1 MRDRPVVVQTEAIEA
16 EPASWR
22 AERAELVRVE
32 VGSPVLD
39 EHLARADAL
48 LVKTYT
54 TVDAELLD
62 RAPNVRVVGRAGVG
76 LDNVDLDECR
86 ARGIRV
92 VYTPDANSQ
101 AVAELVVAFMCDA
114 LRPRVFLD
122 SPIDTPTWLSTR
134 RELIADR
141 QMGDLTMGI
150 IGLGRVGSRVAR
162 ASAGLGMRVVHH
174 DLLTIASEHS
184 TQLPRDEL
192 LATADVVSVH
202 IDGRSGNR
210 RVLDDDTFG
219 RLKSDAVFINTSR
232 GFVVDHDALA
242 RFLGTHPA
250 ACAMLDVH
258 DPEPIT
264 AANPLLAMPNAHLS
278 PHIASATRSAKVAM
292 SWVVRDIH
300 RVLEGEEPEHAA
312 V

>member
-1 MRDRPVVVQTEAIEA
+1 MSGQPVVVQTEAIEP
-16 EPASWR
+16 EPASWL

-32 VGSPVLD
+32 IGSPVLD

-54 TVDAELLD
+54 TVDASLLA
-62 RAPNVRVVGRAGVG
+62 RSPKLRVVGRAGVG
-76 LDNVDLDECR
+76 LDNVDLDACR
-86 ARGIRV
+86 ARGVRV

-101 AVAELVVAFMCDA
+101 AVTELVVAFMCDA

-122 SPIDTPTWLSTR
+122 EPIDTQAWLTAR
-134 RELIADR
+134 RDLIADR

-162 ASAGLGMRVVHH
+162 AAAGLGMRVVHH
-174 DLLTIASEHS
+174 DLLEITREHS
-184 TQLPRDEL
+184 TQLPREEL
-192 LATADVVSVH
+192 LATADIVSVH
-202 IDGRSGNR
+202 IDGRASNR

-219 RLKSDAVFINTSR
+219 RLKSDVVFINTAR
-232 GFVVDHDALA
+232 GFVVDHNALA

-264 AANPLLAMPNAHLS
+264 AENPLLAMPNAHLS

-300 RVLEGEEPEHAA
+300 RVLTGEPPEHAA

>member
-1 MRDRPVVVQTEAIEA
+1 MTNRPVVVQTEAIEA
-16 EPASWR
+16 EPASWL

-39 EHLARADAL
+39 EHLARAEAL

-54 TVDAELLD
+54 TVDGALLD

-76 LDNVDLDECR
+76 LDNVDLEECR

-101 AVAELVVAFMCDA
+101 AVTELVVAFTFDA
-114 LRPRVFLD
+114 LRPRIFLET
-122 SPIDTPTWLSTR
+122 PIDTPTWLSTR

-162 ASAGLGMRVVHH
+162 AAAGLGMRVVHH
-174 DLLTIASEHS
+174 DLHKIANEHS
-184 TQLPRDEL
+184 TQVPREDL

-202 IDGRSGNR
+202 IDGRASNH

-292 SWVVRDIH
+292 SWVVRDVY
-300 RVLEGEEPEHAA
+300 RVLTGEAPKHAA